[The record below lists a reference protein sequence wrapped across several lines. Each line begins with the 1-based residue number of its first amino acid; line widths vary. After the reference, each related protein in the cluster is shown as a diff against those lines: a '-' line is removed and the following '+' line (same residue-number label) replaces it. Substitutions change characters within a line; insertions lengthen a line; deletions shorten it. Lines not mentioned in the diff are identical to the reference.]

1 MRVKIFHRDD
11 GATVVLP
18 LDLWG
23 SMPAEFE
30 GVLEVGDADLDMAC
44 LSTPFLTALG
54 LKGYCVA
61 LGSDVAAVLSCITQ
75 WKEPFTFES
84 IHHASAHGL
93 RPDAHEHR
101 SAPSGFTGEA

>member
-30 GVLEVGDADLDMAC
+30 GVLDEVGDADLDMAC

-54 LKGYCVA
+54 LEGYCVA
-61 LGSDVAAVLSCITQ
+61 LGSDVEAVLSCITQ
-75 WKEPFTFES
+75 WKEPFTMES
-84 IHHASAHGL
+84 IRGGNHG
-93 RPDAHEHR
+93 EHR
-101 SAPSGFTGEA
+101 LDTQR